1 MTRNSRLPKYLAIH
15 DDLRD
20 RLEAGEWG
28 TNDALPPQRELA
40 ASYGV
45 TIMTLRQAL
54 RLLENDGLIES
65 RTGAGTFPAHKKYSY
80 DLLHLAG
87 FADDLTAQGARI
99 ETHILGSSREV
110 PPPDVARVLDLA
122 PAEQV
127 LVVTRHRIIDSRP
140 SVLQHSYM
148 PWHIGISP
156 DELIDQSL
164 YRILAQHGYPVASAN
179 ETITI
184 KALGADEAEIL
195 GRPPGS
201 PAMCSHRT
209 NFTEDGAA
217 VLHDTAII
225 PADIAE
231 LHIDRGP
238 QQIHV
243 KYRISD
249 PVCARTRRQSE

>member
-1 MTRNSRLPKYLAIH
+1 MTRHSRLPKYLAIY
-15 DDLRD
+15 DDLRG
-20 RLEAGEWG
+20 RLETGEWG

-65 RTGAGTFPAHKKYSY
+65 RTGAGTFPASKKYSY

-110 PPPDVARVLDLA
+110 PPTDVAGFLDLA
-122 PAEQV
+122 AAEQV
-127 LVVTRHRIIDSRP
+127 LTVTRHRIIDSRP
-140 SVLQHSYM
+140 AVLQHSYI
-148 PWHIGISP
+148 PWLIGISP

-164 YRILAQHGYPVASAN
+164 YRVLAQHGYPVASAN
-179 ETITI
+179 EAITI
-184 KALGADEAEIL
+184 KTLGADEAEIL
-195 GRPPGS
+195 GRPLGS

-209 NFTEDGAA
+209 NFAEDGSA

-238 QQIHV
+238 QQLHV
-243 KYRISD
+243 RYHISD
-249 PVCARTRRQSE
+249 HLGGRTPPHDE

>member
-1 MTRNSRLPKYLAIH
+1 MTRHARLPKYLAIH
-15 DDLRD
+15 DDLRG
-20 RLEAGEWG
+20 RLESGEWG

-54 RLLENDGLIES
+54 RLLENDGLVES
-65 RTGAGTFPAHKKYSY
+65 RTGAGTFPAHKRYSY

-87 FADDLTAQGARI
+87 FADDLTAQGAKI
-99 ETHILGSSREV
+99 DTHILGSSREV
-110 PPPDVARVLDLA
+110 PPADVARILDLA
-122 PAEQV
+122 GAKQV
-127 LVVTRHRIIDSRP
+127 LMVTRHRIIDSRP
-140 SVLQHSYM
+140 SVLQHSYI

-164 YRILAQHGYPVASAN
+164 YRTLAQHGYPVASAS
-179 ETITI
+179 EAITL
-184 KALGADEAEIL
+184 KTLEADEAEIL
-195 GRPPGS
+195 GRPLGS

-209 NFTEDGAA
+209 NFTEDGMA

-243 KYRISD
+243 RYRINEH
-249 PVCARTRRQSE
+249 V